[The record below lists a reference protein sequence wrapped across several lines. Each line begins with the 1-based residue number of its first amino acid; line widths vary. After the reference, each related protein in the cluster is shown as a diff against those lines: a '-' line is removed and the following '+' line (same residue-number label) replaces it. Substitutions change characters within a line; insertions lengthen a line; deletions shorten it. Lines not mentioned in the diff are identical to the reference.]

1 MTKQGA
7 CRSGNS
13 DGWPMKILKLASS
26 ENTDP
31 ALILKKIQ
39 VCKDLM
45 EYLLLSLGSR
55 EKIYITYGSVSAGR
69 GKMITLSKKNIF
81 CRFTVT
87 KRFDFFNFSQ
97 LL

>member
-31 ALILKKIQ
+31 ALILKKVQ
-39 VCKDLM
+39 LCKDLM
-45 EYLLLSLGSR
+45 EYLLLTLGSR
-55 EKIYITYGSVSAGR
+55 EKIYITYVKAFQPEQSLRCEECLCDV
-69 GKMITLSKKNIF
+69 KE
-81 CRFTVT
+81 VT
-87 KRFDFFNFSQ
+87 SHQERR
-97 LL
+97 LEL